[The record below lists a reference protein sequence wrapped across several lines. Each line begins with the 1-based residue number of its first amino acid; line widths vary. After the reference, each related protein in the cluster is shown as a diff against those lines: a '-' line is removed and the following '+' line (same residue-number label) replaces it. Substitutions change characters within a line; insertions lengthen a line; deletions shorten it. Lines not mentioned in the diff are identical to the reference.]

1 MIVYRQKPE
10 AFPAEIQG
18 VQRVKEMKILGVIVS
33 ENLSFKTHLDA
44 KLKETAQ
51 GLYALK
57 VLKSHGLK
65 NENLW
70 DITKATLVSKLLY
83 ASPVWWGLLTLKLNI
98 DYKLHCKNWSNLDSS
113 PKNHPPFDLLCEKA
127 DASLFL
133 SILANDDHVL
143 HQLLPPIKD
152 IPYALRPR
160 MHDRETPKSYFE
172 NKMRRNFIPRMLT
185 SGTY

>member
-1 MIVYRQKPE
+1 M
-10 AFPAEIQG
+10 
-18 VQRVKEMKILGVIVS
+18 
-33 ENLSFKTHLDA
+33 
-44 KLKETAQ
+44 
-51 GLYALK
+51 K
-57 VLKSHGLK
+57 VLKFHGLK
-65 NENLW
+65 NEILW

-83 ASPVWWGLLTLKLNI
+83 ASPVWWGFADSETKHRLQATLQKLV
-98 DYKLHCKNWSNLDSS
+98 KFRFL

-127 DASLFL
+127 DASLFS

-160 MHDRETPKSYFE
+160 MHDREAPKSYFE

>member
-1 MIVYRQKPE
+1 MIVYRRGSKPD
-10 AFPAEIQG
+10 AFQAEIQG

-57 VLKSHGLK
+57 VLKFHGLK

-83 ASPVWWGLLTLKLNI
+83 ASPVWWGFADSETKHRLQSYTEKTGQILIPSQKPSTL
-98 DYKLHCKNWSNLDSS
+98 W
-113 PKNHPPFDLLCEKA
+113 F
-127 DASLFL
+127 
-133 SILANDDHVL
+133 
-143 HQLLPPIKD
+143 
-152 IPYALRPR
+152 ALR
-160 MHDRETPKSYFE
+160 KS
-172 NKMRRNFIPRMLT
+172 RRKFVFIYLGQRWSCSPSITAPHKRYTLCIA
-185 SGTY
+185 S